1 MECNFFFEVLK
12 CRKMS
17 CFYLYYL
24 FPLSYNAKSLSLDT
38 LLMAVLLPTIITDD
52 FIEHLL
58 CAGCCE
64 KLLMALSYS
73 VITTV
78 LWDGVLLRFS
88 REIELVGTNYIFFYY
103 EGLAHVTM
111 EVEKST
117 ICKMETQESWWCNA
131 HPSPKAQEPGN
142 LWLSPRLRPRDV
154 EVSQLR
160 QTQTQR
166 GQFLLPLTFVPFR
179 PQWVG
184 WYPAPPERGQFTES
198 TNSILTHPEI
208 LSQG

>member
-64 KLLMALSYS
+64 KLLKALSYS

-78 LWDGVLLRFS
+78 L
-88 REIELVGTNYIFFYY
+88 
-103 EGLAHVTM
+103 
-111 EVEKST
+111 
-117 ICKMETQESWWCNA
+117 
-131 HPSPKAQEPGN
+131 
-142 LWLSPRLRPRDV
+142 
-154 EVSQLR
+154 
-160 QTQTQR
+160 
-166 GQFLLPLTFVPFR
+166 
-179 PQWVG
+179 
-184 WYPAPPERGQFTES
+184 
-198 TNSILTHPEI
+198 
-208 LSQG
+208 